1 MVVVWPHPEPRRIGM
16 TTIILSG
23 GACPDELALA
33 TGEKRKGE
41 ILIAGHS
48 LLDRAVRAAAPL
60 GPVVTVGGG
69 HPLAAKEAPA
79 GGSLSESLA
88 HGWAACEDDRAL
100 ILTADLPDI
109 GEEDLRE
116 FLRLAPEDADIAY
129 SVVEAGLCEEARPGI
144 RRTALR
150 LKGERLTGGNAALI
164 TREAWEKVAPLME
177 KAYRR
182 RKSPLG
188 LAALAGP
195 EVILRVAGA
204 VALPGWTRREALEK
218 ALSRRLK
225 LTARAVRLETPGLAN
240 DLDSAEHFW
249 IFQADS

>member
-1 MVVVWPHPEPRRIGM
+1 M

-33 TGEKRKGE
+33 TGERRKGE

-60 GPVVTVGGG
+60 GPVVTVGGA
-69 HPLAAKEAPA
+69 HPLADQEAPA

-88 HGWAACEDDRAL
+88 NGWAACREDRAL

-109 GEEDLRE
+109 REEDLRE
-116 FLRLAPEDADIAY
+116 FLRVAPEDADIAY
-129 SVVEAGLCEEARPGI
+129 SVVEAKLCEEARPGI
-144 RRTALR
+144 RRTALKLR
-150 LKGERLTGGNAALI
+150 GERLTGGNAALM
-164 TREAWEKVAPLME
+164 TRAAWAKVAPLME

-188 LAALAGP
+188 LAALAGLP
-195 EVILRVAGA
+195 VILKVAGA
-204 VALPGWTRREALEK
+204 VALPGVTPREDLER
-218 ALSRRLK
+218 ALSRRLG
-225 LTARAVRLETPGLAN
+225 LTARAVRLDNPGLAN
-240 DLDSAEHFW
+240 DLDSVEHFW